1 MIKLNQRQQS
11 ILKII
16 LEKGRL
22 QSSEVHEELTKRGE
36 DISLVSIK
44 RALSSMAKDG
54 ALTSIGLGRNTSY
67 EISTIGRV
75 FTDIAEK
82 GYTGIEPDSRFGL
95 DNYNFNL
102 FPEFPTE
109 IFSEN
114 EISDLNIATKEYHQ
128 KSRNLSSVLGDKELQ
143 RFVIEL
149 SWKSSKIEGN
159 TYTLLDTER
168 LIKDEIE
175 APGHAKDEAR
185 MILNHK
191 DAFLFVRENEQEYQA
206 FNLRNLEELH
216 GILIKGL
223 GVNKGIRKG
232 LVGITGSKYKPLD
245 NVFQIREAIESLGE
259 AISRAKTPYDKALLA
274 LVGISYIQPF
284 EDGNKRTGRLMANAL
299 LLSHGYAPLSYR
311 SVNEDDFKGSILV
324 FYETN
329 SVISFKQIFKEQY
342 IFAAEHYAVK

>member
-1 MIKLNQRQQS
+1 MMKLNQKQQN
-11 ILKII
+11 ILAII

-36 DISLVSIK
+36 DISLVSVK
-44 RALSSMAKDG
+44 RALSDMARAG
-54 ALTSIGLGRNTSY
+54 ALTSIGLGRNTGY

-75 FTDIAEK
+75 FADISEK
-82 GYTGIEPDSRFGL
+82 AYTSVEPDSRFGS
-95 DNYNFNL
+95 DRYNFDL
-102 FPEFPTE
+102 FPEFPAE
-109 IFSEN
+109 IFDESEL
-114 EISDLNIATKEYHQ
+114 SDLDKATEGYRQ
-128 KSRNLSSVLGDKELQ
+128 KSKNLSKVLADKELQ

-168 LIKDEIE
+168 LLNEGIE
-175 APGHAKDEAR
+175 ATGHAKDEAK

-191 DAFLFVRENEQEYQA
+191 DAFLFIRENEAE
-206 FNLRNLEELH
+206 FKSLSLRNLEDLH
-216 GILIKGL
+216 AILIKDL
-223 GVNKGIRKG
+223 DVIKGIRKG
-232 LVGITGSKYKPLD
+232 LVGITGSKYRPLD
-245 NVFQIREAIESLGE
+245 NVHQIKEAIESLGE

-311 SVNEDDFKGSILV
+311 SVNEDDFKGSMLV

-329 SVISFKQIFKEQY
+329 SVISIKRIFKEQY